1 MHKLGD
7 KVKIRQWSDMEKEF
21 GLDEDGDIDCRCFFR
36 IKMKKY
42 CGRIGKVVCVYLGG
56 FYGLSFDGETPG
68 WYFSDDMFEK
78 EKTK

>member
-21 GLDEDGDIDCRCFFR
+21 GLDEGGDIDCRCFFA
-36 IKMKKY
+36 IEMKKY
-42 CGRIGKVVCVYLGG
+42 CGRIGKVVCVHSGG
-56 FYGLSFDGETPG
+56 FYDLSFDGKTHG

-78 EKTK
+78 EKTE